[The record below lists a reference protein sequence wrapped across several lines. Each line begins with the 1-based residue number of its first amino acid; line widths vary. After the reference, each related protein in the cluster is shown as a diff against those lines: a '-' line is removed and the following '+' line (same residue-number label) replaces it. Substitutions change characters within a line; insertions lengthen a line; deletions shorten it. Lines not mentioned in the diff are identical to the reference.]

1 MAHSALKLLLMLPLV
16 FAYWTKFLWV
26 LTTDVWNFFEFW
38 LTYDVCWRSWVCAYA
53 NLDRC
58 ECKSRLQW
66 FRSRCPSNGVLCSR
80 LSRGGA
86 VTFRE
91 IRDTAGEPERGKI
104 TPGFLERGTQG
115 RQIGSTIW
123 LWMWHNSHLPD
134 KVTNTRSF
142 DQHCFNLDSTMIWL
156 LHKWPGLIVL
166 PWALSWAPIGALQ
179 DHKIQICTCLK
190 LSLYLE
196 E

>member
-1 MAHSALKLLLMLPLV
+1 MFS
-16 FAYWTKFLWV
+16 FIEQ
-26 LTTDVWNFFEFW
+26 NSFEFW
-38 LTYDVCWRSWVCAYA
+38 QTYDVFWRSWFCAYA

-66 FRSRCPSNGVLCSR
+66 FPSRCPSNGVLCSR

-104 TPGFLERGTQG
+104 TPGFLERGTKG

-123 LWMWHNSHLPD
+123 LCIWHMQASPLCQ
-134 KVTNTRSF
+134 TRSLILGVLTNLASIWIQRWF
-142 DQHCFNLDSTMIWL
+142 DCCIN
-156 LHKWPGLIVL
+156 GLN
-166 PWALSWAPIGALQ
+166 WSFYLSWAPIGALQ

-190 LSLYLE
+190 LSLLTIWTDRIILVL
-196 E
+196 